1 MKIIL
6 FMMNIYQWFI
16 KYFQDLGYKNI
27 DILINTKINKLRLLN
42 ISSFNN
48 KLNIFEYPSNLID
61 DFIILGMSN
70 YYKIC

>member
-1 MKIIL
+1 
-6 FMMNIYQWFI
+6 MMNIYQGFI